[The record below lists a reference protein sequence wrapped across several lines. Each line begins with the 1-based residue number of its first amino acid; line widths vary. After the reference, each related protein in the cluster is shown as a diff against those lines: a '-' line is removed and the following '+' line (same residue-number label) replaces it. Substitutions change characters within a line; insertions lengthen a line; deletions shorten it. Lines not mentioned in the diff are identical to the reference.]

1 MLAISFSAPAA
12 EITGRVTAVKDG
24 DSIIVLDDKLTE
36 HQVRL
41 GGIDAPEHSQ
51 PYGRAAKKS
60 LADMI
65 YGQRVRIT
73 WQQQDPYGRTV
84 GKVLLQGE
92 DINLRQIEAGYA
104 WHYRQYQA
112 GQSQADREN
121 YAQAELDARRAK
133 AGLWQQLEPTPPW
146 RYRRVQRGR

>member
-1 MLAISFSAPAA
+1 MLAISFSALAA

-24 DSIIVLDDKLTE
+24 DSIIVLDETRTE
-36 HQVRL
+36 HRIRL

-60 LADMI
+60 LSDMI
-65 YGQRVRIT
+65 YGETVQIV
-73 WQQQDPYGRTV
+73 WQEHDPYGRTV
-84 GKVLLQGE
+84 GKVILQGQ

-112 GQSQADREN
+112 GQTRTDREI
-121 YAQAELDARRAK
+121 YAQAEMMARQARL
-133 AGLWQQLEPTPPW
+133 GLWQQTEPIPPW
-146 RYRRVQRGR
+146 RYRRVQRAR